1 MKKYKKII
9 FIIISIVFIFIIYV
23 FVKRGKYQNL
33 YDDILF
39 LKFFGKE
46 SVIVKQTENEQES
59 KQYVFKMNCE
69 NTDFKNV
76 DLLKTVDRKTL
87 MNEKIAPGV
96 EGEFQIVLEAN
107 EDTNYNIIFQSK
119 SSKPKNLKFENVET
133 KTQKENLEDLNSELT
148 GRIKENEKK
157 IITIHWAWQYENT
170 KEQNQRDTLDGRN
183 IQEYQFTICANGQS
197 VI

>member
-1 MKKYKKII
+1 MC
-9 FIIISIVFIFIIYV
+9 FL
-23 FVKRGKYQNL
+23 KRSGYQNL

-39 LKFFGKE
+39 LKSFGKE
-46 SVIVKQTENEQES
+46 SGIVKQTENEQED
-59 KQYVFKMNCE
+59 KQYVFKMNCK

-87 MNEKIAPGV
+87 VNEKIAPGV

-119 SSKPKNLKFENVET
+119 NSKPKNLKFENVET

-148 GRIKENEKK
+148 GRLKENEKK

-170 KEQNQRDTLDGRN
+170 EEENQQDTLDGKN
-183 IQEYQFTICANGQS
+183 IQEYQFTIYANGQS